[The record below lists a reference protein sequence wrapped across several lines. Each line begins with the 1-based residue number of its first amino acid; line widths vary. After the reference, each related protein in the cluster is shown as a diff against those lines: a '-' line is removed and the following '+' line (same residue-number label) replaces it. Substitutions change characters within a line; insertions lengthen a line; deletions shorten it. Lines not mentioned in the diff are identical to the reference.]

1 MDVHGPGGHAR
12 FEPADGARLA
22 ELTLAGHS
30 LLVPDWGGGELF
42 HGAFVMAP
50 WTSTLPGARFTFD
63 GDDVRMPADYPPN
76 AEHGVVR
83 KTAWRRSADSLVT
96 DIAGGWPYGGTVAM
110 TPTLLVD
117 GLDLSLT
124 VRAGDRPMPA
134 AIGWHPWFVRHL
146 RGREAQVRIPAG
158 ALEQDRDNAGRP
170 TGRWRTASAPPW
182 NACLRT
188 AGPVE
193 VEWPGVGS
201 LTIASTSAYVTL
213 FTSHER
219 GVCVEP
225 VTAPAET
232 MDRVLL
238 PGEELRLD
246 ISLRWKAS

>member
-1 MDVHGPGGHAR
+1 MEIRGADCRAR
-12 FEPADGARLA
+12 FVPADGARLA
-22 ELTLAGHS
+22 ELSLGGHQLMVS
-30 LLVPDWGGGELF
+30 DWGGGELF

-50 WTSTLPGARFTFD
+50 WTSTLPDATFTFA
-63 GDDVRMPADYPPN
+63 GDQVRMPADYPPN

-83 KTAWRRSADSLVT
+83 KSGWRPSAGGLAT
-96 DIAGGWPYGGTVAM
+96 DIAGGWPYGGTVTM
-110 TPTLLVD
+110 TPTPLAG

-124 VRAGDRPMPA
+124 VRAGTRPMPA
-134 AIGWHPWFVRHL
+134 AVGWHPWFVRHL

-158 ALEQDRDNAGRP
+158 ALEQERDDSGRP
-170 TGRWRTASAPPW
+170 TGRWLTASPPPW

-193 VEWPGVGS
+193 VEWPGVGT
-201 LTIASTSAYVTL
+201 LTIAYSSAYVTL

-225 VTAPAET
+225 VTSPAET

-238 PGEELRLD
+238 PGEDLRLD
-246 ISLRWKAS
+246 ISLRWTAA